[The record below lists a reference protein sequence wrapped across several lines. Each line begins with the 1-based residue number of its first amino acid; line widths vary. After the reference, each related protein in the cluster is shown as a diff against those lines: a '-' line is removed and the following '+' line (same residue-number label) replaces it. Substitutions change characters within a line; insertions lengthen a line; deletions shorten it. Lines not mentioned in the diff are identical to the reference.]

1 MRSNHS
7 VPDHPVHPDREELA
21 AWQADALTEPAR
33 ARIGSHLAGCA
44 ECSAVVAAVER
55 GRAALA
61 SLEEPELPEG
71 LHERIAAAIAREP
84 LPTGRERVPLTP
96 VPAAA
101 SPDGPAARPPRRR
114 RPAWRRPAVALSAA
128 AAVVLLVAGLVPVL
142 LHQGGG
148 GRATSS
154 GAPASGSGGGS
165 GSALAPN
172 SAPSGAPGAL
182 PVFQAAGEY
191 SGSAL
196 RTAVSRDPAIRAAYA
211 RAGAVRLAA
220 GGGGRSTAAGGQPET
235 QPDSNSGSQ
244 KAAPGAVQQACV
256 EQVLARS
263 SEALR
268 PAFLVETVYRGRPAT
283 VLVTRSPGSPDQAEL
298 WAFPRGDCSKP
309 PFAIEQRIQVPP
321 P

>member
-1 MRSNHS
+1 

-21 AWQADALTEPAR
+21 AWQADALAEPVR
-33 ARIGSHLAGCA
+33 ARIGAHLAGCA

-55 GRAALA
+55 GRTALA
-61 SLEEPELPEG
+61 GLEEPELPAG
-71 LHERIAAAIAREP
+71 LHDRIAAAIDREP
-84 LPTGRERVPLTP
+84 VPVGREPVAVGRERVPLTP

-101 SPDGPAARPPRRR
+101 TSDGPPAARPRR
-114 RPAWRRPAVALSAA
+114 RPAWRRPAVALGAA

-142 LHQGGG
+142 LHLGGG
-148 GRATSS
+148 VHVTSS
-154 GAPASGSGGGS
+154 GAGATGSGGGS
-165 GSALAPN
+165 SSAAAPE
-172 SAPSGAPGAL
+172 ATTSGAAGAL

-211 RAGAVRLAA
+211 RAGTTRTP
-220 GGGGRSTAAGGQPET
+220 GGGGRTAPATGSQPEP
-235 QPDSNSGSQ
+235 QSDRSFGSQ
-244 KAAPGAVQQACV
+244 GAASGAGQQACV
-256 EQVLARS
+256 ARVLARG
-263 SEALR
+263 SEELR

-283 VLVTRSPGSPDQAEL
+283 VLVTRSAGSPDQAEL

-309 PFAIEQRIQVPP
+309 PFASERIQVPP

>member
-1 MRSNHS
+1 MRSNAS

-21 AWQADALTEPAR
+21 AWQADALAEPAR

-84 LPTGRERVPLTP
+84 VPTSQERVPLTP
-96 VPAAA
+96 LPAA
-101 SPDGPAARPPRRR
+101 SPDGPAARPRRR
-114 RPAWRRPAVALSAA
+114 VAWRRPAVALSAA

-148 GRATSS
+148 VRATSS

-165 GSALAPN
+165 GSAPN
-172 SAPSGAPGAL
+172 AALSGAPGVL

-196 RTAVSRDPAIRAAYA
+196 RMAVSRDPAIRTAYA
-211 RAGAVRLAA
+211 RAGTARALA
-220 GGGGRSTAAGGQPET
+220 GGSQPET
-235 QPDSNSGSQ
+235 QSDSSSGSQ
-244 KAAPGAVQQACV
+244 KAPSGAAQQACV
-256 EQVLARS
+256 AQVLGRS
-263 SEALR
+263 ASELR

-309 PFAIEQRIQVPP
+309 PFASEQRIQVPP